1 MAGSQRSRATV
12 IASLLALAALLAVA
26 QTTVNFVGPASGVQ
40 GSSAVTRQAKSL
52 FDATKK
58 INSKVAE
65 ANGENEYDNDT
76 DETWA
81 IAYVVAGL
89 GATWLFISVLYSM
102 KPGA

>member
-1 MAGSQRSRATV
+1 MAGSQRSKATV

-26 QTTVNFVGPASGVQ
+26 QTTASFVGPASGTP
-40 GSSAVTRQAKSL
+40 SSAVTRQAKSL